1 MNKQQDVIILGGGR
15 SGLTLSL
22 QLKQR
27 FPDLDIL
34 VLERRAHPV
43 PGAAHKVDESSVE
56 IEKLGTGPVGRNQ
69 YCAE

>member
-34 VLERRAHPV
+34 KTSGSGLNTVRLSNF
-43 PGAAHKVDESSVE
+43 GIDE
-56 IEKLGTGPVGRNQ
+56 PF
-69 YCAE
+69 